1 MAKSV
6 QIPLETFLRLYKAIC
21 MDLGTEE
28 DIEAIKADLE
38 AKFEALVRR
47 ETYTTYK
54 TAPTDEEREKARQKY
69 LDIVGVNEDFRW

>member
-1 MAKSV
+1 MAKNV

-28 DIEAIKADLE
+28 DIQTIKSDLE

-47 ETYTTYK
+47 ETYTQYK
-54 TAPTDEEREKARQKY
+54 TAPTDAEREKARQKY
-69 LDIVGVNEDFRW
+69 LDMVGVNEDFRW